1 MNKIKEDHEA
11 REPKLDREASQ
22 IFNAEADA
30 VIQESNANILSQM
43 LASNKIIESTISE
56 KIKELQAKQNKQLAT
71 KIEPKLRAYLRN
83 ENDEQVDNEHPSNPR
98 K

>member
-1 MNKIKEDHEA
+1 M
-11 REPKLDREASQ
+11 
-22 IFNAEADA
+22 
-30 VIQESNANILSQM
+30 IQESNANILSQI

-56 KIKELQAKQNKQLAT
+56 KIKELQAKHNKQFTT
-71 KIEPKLRAYLRN
+71 KTEPKLRAYLRN